1 MTVGG
6 MGFIPERLLM
16 MMMMNTGTLCKMYT
30 IPVIIPTVNIHSLVC
45 TTLANTLDCAKLY
58 INCYINPVN
67 VSHFEFALWSKDN
80 TLLCPSH
87 CQLALHVSASFAA
100 RRLFVMTGIVLH
112 AHITDTARGQKRQP
126 GLLAACKN
134 LLDLSPRA
142 WKGSH

>member
-100 RRLFVMTGIVLH
+100 RRVGWRPVAVGSRMWTRRTH
-112 AHITDTARGQKRQP
+112 RSASD
-126 GLLAACKN
+126 ACT
-134 LLDLSPRA
+134 PRMLPA
-142 WKGSH
+142 QER